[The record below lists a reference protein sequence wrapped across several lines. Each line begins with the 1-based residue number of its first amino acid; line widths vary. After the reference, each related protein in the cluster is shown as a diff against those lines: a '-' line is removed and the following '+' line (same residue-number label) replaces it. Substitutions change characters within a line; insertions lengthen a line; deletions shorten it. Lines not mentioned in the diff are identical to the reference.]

1 MMTWMTIGICV
12 EVAWLISGLTF
23 LKLFTLKD
31 FQGANLMEWLWLIT
45 HWAINV
51 LLWPLSIIVQIIY
64 IVANERQK
72 E

>member
-31 FQGANLMEWLWLIT
+31 FQVANLMEWVWLIVHLT
-45 HWAINV
+45 INM
-51 LLWPLSIIVQIIY
+51 LLWPLSIIGQLVY

>member
-1 MMTWMTIGICV
+1 MMTWMAIGICV
-12 EVAWLISGLTF
+12 EVVWLISGLTF

-45 HWAINV
+45 QWTINV
-51 LLWPLSIIVQIIY
+51 LLWPLSIIGQLIY

>member
-12 EVAWLISGLTF
+12 EVVWLTSGLTF

-45 HWAINV
+45 QWAINV